1 MWVSV
6 AAAGGGAE
14 EGLLL
19 RRGLERG
26 FCWHGGPLGENRAQR
41 IVVIII
47 VCSNDQ
53 LMIG

>member
-1 MWVSV
+1 V
-6 AAAGGGAE
+6 AAGGGGGAE

-19 RRGLERG
+19 RRGLELEDW
-26 FCWHGGPLGENRAQR
+26 FSWQGGPLGENRAQR

-53 LMIG
+53 LMID

>member
-1 MWVSV
+1 V
-6 AAAGGGAE
+6 AAGGGGAE

-19 RRGLERG
+19 RRGLELEDW
-26 FCWHGGPLGENRAQR
+26 FWQGGPLGENRAQR

-53 LMIG
+53 LMID